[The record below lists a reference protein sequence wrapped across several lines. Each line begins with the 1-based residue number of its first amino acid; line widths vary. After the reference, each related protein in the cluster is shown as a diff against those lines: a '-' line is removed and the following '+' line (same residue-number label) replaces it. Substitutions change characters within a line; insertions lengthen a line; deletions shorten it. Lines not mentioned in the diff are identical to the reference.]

1 MRARHHA
8 ASALEA
14 IYCVTH
20 AALRVARS
28 DSIHGSPGQGAE
40 LDAMGRG
47 AGGGDAIIQPR
58 GSEGTQGFPHDGPR
72 TSRSRSQPAY
82 NRCLYLYWLN
92 TLVAWTPVPGVQRC
106 WPIMRP
112 SRCGTGFAGADRN
125 LGAHARTASLVH
137 SQLERADFRS
147 RTLGPRRSELQI
159 IVERMIRP
167 FFQVI
172 TVHQMIRAVRRA
184 W

>member
-40 LDAMGRG
+40 LDAMGRR

-106 WPIMRP
+106 WPIMR
-112 SRCGTGFAGADRN
+112 
-125 LGAHARTASLVH
+125 RTS
-137 SQLERADFRS
+137 
-147 RTLGPRRSELQI
+147 G
-159 IVERMIRP
+159 
-167 FFQVI
+167 
-172 TVHQMIRAVRRA
+172 VRRVA
-184 W
+184 LKLHLPLSPEKHSIWPSIRVPEIHAFMRATGARMRESRVLKTGSPARGSWVQIPPSPP